1 MSAELPAAAADPHVV
16 AIEVAQNGEDRL
28 LRAVV
33 TSAQAL
39 AVLGAGL
46 AVWPGD
52 AMVFVGARGWSAA
65 AGEHAGA
72 IAGFEEPSQ
81 SRREA
86 VAGTG
91 QVTQQRGRRHLLE
104 DRACENRSA
113 KPRARVEHRPT
124 AADGVA
130 DGDH

>member
-1 MSAELPAAAADPHVV
+1 MSAELPAAAADPHVA

-86 VAGTG
+86 VAGTR
-91 QVTQQRGRRHLLE
+91 QITQQRWRGQ
-104 DRACENRSA
+104 AGQQGA
-113 KPRARVEHRPT
+113 GEHRSVQ
-124 AADGVA
+124 A
-130 DGDH
+130 